1 MGWYSNDEWLGLWT
15 WRVSTSNSNDN
26 DFFLFD
32 DYVSF
37 IHSTNQPCIHIQLQ
51 SNHQIWFLFVVFND
65 IPLISSTRESLEKDV
80 VQDCMNLCV
89 HASSPRVFL
98 ATKHLL
104 GSFVHYRKNKELWNR
119 LTELY
124 EPVLFRSL
132 SAVNARVRRQAVI
145 VFTDCFPL
153 GTSESRDNYSIEE
166 QFKAMLVG

>member
-1 MGWYSNDEWLGLWT
+1 MKEYPFKT
-15 WRVSTSNSNDN
+15 P
-26 DFFLFD
+26 
-32 DYVSF
+32 
-37 IHSTNQPCIHIQLQ
+37 IHLAWMKLHSLSLSCSIM
-51 SNHQIWFLFVVFND
+51 
-65 IPLISSTRESLEKDV
+65 LISRIRGVLERDV

-98 ATKHLL
+98 ITKNLL
-104 GSFVHYRKNKELWNR
+104 GSFVHYRKHKELWNR

-153 GTSESRDNYSIEE
+153 GTSDSRDSYSIEE
-166 QFKAMLVG
+166 QFKAILVGHRREMDRLS